1 MNNNLVNIF
10 IKRSFLVLLIL
21 ISYTFS
27 FSQQD
32 STQSI
37 LVQQE
42 QQHSPRKATIYSAV
56 LPGLGQYYNKRYWK
70 IPLVYAA
77 IGGCLYTAIW
87 NNKEYRNYREELVY
101 RSNNTGLFSNLDL
114 TKYSN
119 DNLLELSDYHRKWR
133 DNFYIFTGLAH
144 LLNIVDANV
153 DAHFFNFDVSEDLS
167 LNIRPYSYS
176 VEIDKP
182 IMGLSL
188 RLNFK

>member
-1 MNNNLVNIF
+1 MTNTLVNIF
-10 IKRSFLVLLIL
+10 KERVFLLLLIL
-21 ISYTFS
+21 FSCSFS
-27 FSQQD
+27 FSQKD

-37 LVQQE
+37 LVQKE
-42 QQHSPRKATIYSAV
+42 HSSRKATIYSAV
-56 LPGLGQYYNKRYWK
+56 LPGLGQYYNKKYWK

-87 NNKEYRNYREELVY
+87 NNNEYKAYHKELVY
-101 RSNNTGLFSNLDL
+101 RSNNTGLFSNSDL
-114 TKYSN
+114 TKYT
-119 DNLLELSDYHRKWR
+119 DGNLLELSNYHRKWR

-144 LLNIVDANV
+144 LLNIIDANV

-167 LNIRPYSYS
+167 LNIKPYSYS
-176 VEIDKP
+176 VEINKP